1 MVRAFKIFQRSMK
14 NFRSVKM
21 TLETR
26 THFEIYRRNPKYVQQ
41 TLHGICYTVLH
52 VPIILQISLGFLA
65 YFSILNMVPK
75 LPNRFI
81 PRVIKFF
88 RSFSVLMHEAHGY
101 LKAKTLPESYVPK
114 KLTLRVKNFDGSLNK
129 ESHSNSSAVPN

>member
-81 PRVIKFF
+81 PRAIDSGYK
-88 RSFSVLMHEAHGY
+88 VLSLIFGSHACGSWIF
-101 LKAKTLPESYVPK
+101 ES
-114 KLTLRVKNFDGSLNK
+114 KNS
-129 ESHSNSSAVPN
+129 P